1 MTIKERTTIYS
12 FIRVTLQA
20 LRELDEAG
28 NQNIRLKATY
38 GLNISSFYSYN
49 ELSFT
54 LAEKRHCLFSL

>member
-1 MTIKERTTIYS
+1 MTLKERTPIYS

-20 LRELDEAG
+20 LRELDEDG
-28 NQNIRLKATY
+28 NQNIHVKDTY
-38 GLNISSFYSYN
+38 GLNISSFYN